1 MKSKNPNSDP
11 RQRRRSATP
20 KQHSSFPH
28 DRPRAIGDL
37 VCKAGRDTMHMDGSD
52 CAHPPALLR
61 PHHPIIEVGIGMPH
75 LKSLYPPIPDI
86 DIPNYYDFVTG
97 LEHFKSLP
105 DYTLFIDGLTG
116 EKRRLRAFFERVD
129 ACATA
134 LASEEAVGGLNVL
147 ANPNE
152 IVGIFSENSMEW
164 PTLVY
169 SCLKLGVPF
178 ALLPA
183 YSTAAEF
190 RHLLKTSESTRLF
203 VSPSVFETAL
213 TVAREVGLPED
224 RIGTSGLP
232 KAVMISHKNLCYSL
246 MQTVTIG
253 REFAKVATPPPPNTP
268 EGVPCAVAFMP
279 FYHVTAF
286 HLCMMRIFTP
296 PCTIVILPRWKLD
309 TVLDAL
315 QKYDVTNFGL
325 VPSMAHE
332 FINSPRFQTTD
343 FSKVASFMS
352 GAAQLPLEHRKAI
365 LERMP
370 HVHIR
375 DDRMYISIP
384 RNSPPRP
391 LPRPHQM
398 LTMTGIL
405 LPGCEA
411 RIVREDGSEAG
422 YDEPGELLVRGGHVA
437 LGYWKNEAATRG
449 SFLLDRW
456 LRTGDQFTV
465 DRQGAF

>member
-1 MKSKNPNSDP
+1 
-11 RQRRRSATP
+11 
-20 KQHSSFPH
+20 
-28 DRPRAIGDL
+28 
-37 VCKAGRDTMHMDGSD
+37 MDGSD

-61 PHHPIIEVGIGMPH
+61 PHHLIIEVGIGMPH
-75 LKSLYPPIPDI
+75 QKSLYPPIPDI

-152 IVGIFSENSMEW
+152 IVGIFSENSMVRPTPFFQTKHMPTSEQEW

-169 SCLKLGVPF
+169 SCLKIGVPF

-224 RIGTSGLP
+224 RMYVLQGRVPGRTSLADLIQNTRIRGLPTIPSRRIHSNHVACLGFSSGTSGLP
-232 KAVMISHKNLCYSL
+232 KAVMISHKNLYYSL

-370 HVHIR
+370 HVQFGMAYGMTECTFLSLATLHR
-375 DDRMYISIP
+375 GLFPGRF
-384 RNSPPRP
+384 NE
-391 LPRPHQM
+391 HQM

-422 YDEPGELLVRGGHVA
+422 YDERA
-437 LGYWKNEAATRG
+437 SCSCA
-449 SFLLDRW
+449 RW
-456 LRTGDQFTV
+456 C
-465 DRQGAF
+465 